1 MVSVHLTILDTL
13 QGGVDKSVLMGLC
26 SRDMVFCCSLSYMKG
41 TFQKS
46 TPKPYSL
53 YSPGP
58 LVYGE
63 VEQTLPPADATCTPV
78 GVWIREKQGLRVARE

>member
-13 QGGVDKSVLMGLC
+13 QGGMDKSVLMGLC

-41 TFQKS
+41 TFRKS
-46 TPKPYSL
+46 TRKPYSL

-58 LVYGE
+58 LVYGG
-63 VEQTLPPADATCTPV
+63 VEQTLPPADVPG
-78 GVWIREKQGLRVARE
+78 GVDQREAGAEGCL